1 MRQQNHRVE
10 HWPRKTVS
18 VPMGELGHCRL
29 TFEPL
34 PSGTVLFDFIESQN
48 DTAFRVIGL
57 NVAE

>member
-1 MRQQNHRVE
+1 
-10 HWPRKTVS
+10 
-18 VPMGELGHCRL
+18 MGELGHCRL